1 MPRVKRRNH
10 SAQMNSKRWCSDSVN
25 TCVTEENIFD
35 PNIRINQL
43 LSTEKTGHSEV
54 GNFISV
60 NFKQISKLFMK
71 LKCPDCDK
79 QTLKLALGNKV
90 GFSYVLNLTCSS
102 CAENV
107 CTVETSNERQG
118 NTVPDINL
126 RITQAF
132 SNIGKGYSAI
142 EKFSMAVIVYPFSS
156 RTYSKCIKLL
166 HTAYCIAA
174 ATLQS
179 EVHREV
185 RKAYEAPTDVPVV
198 DISVSYD
205 GSWLIRGHT
214 SLIDIA
220 CVIDILTGY
229 VIDFEVMCKVCRNCS
244 VAKRELG
251 ESSAE
256 YDIWFEGHR
265 KDCDVNHYGSSTSM
279 EMEAALI
286 LWERSQEMGFR
297 YSTLLSDGD
306 CKTFNYLTE
315 KNVYGDKFEIK
326 NEECIN
332 HVSKRLGT
340 GLRNAV
346 KESRARGISLGGKGH
361 GTLKEATIKKLTLYY
376 QKAIVQNKGNV
387 PAMKKAIYATL
398 HYSISTDQKT
408 SACEMS
414 NRC

>member
-1 MPRVKRRNH
+1 MV
-10 SAQMNSKRWCSDSVN
+10 
-25 TCVTEENIFD
+25 
-35 PNIRINQL
+35 
-43 LSTEKTGHSEV
+43 
-54 GNFISV
+54 
-60 NFKQISKLFMK
+60 MK
-71 LKCPDCDK
+71 LKCPHCDK
-79 QTLKLALGNKV
+79 KTLKLVLGIKV
-90 GFSYVLNLTCSS
+90 GFSYVLNFTCSS
-102 CAENV
+102 CSENV
-107 CTVETSNERQG
+107 CAVETSNKRQG
-118 NTVPDINL
+118 NTVPVINL

-132 SNIGKGYSAI
+132 SNIRKCYSAI
-142 EKFSMAVIVYPFSS
+142 EKLCMAVNVYHFLL

-166 HTAYCIAA
+166 HTAYGIAA
-174 ATLQS
+174 ETFQS

-198 DISVSYD
+198 DISVSFN
-205 GSWLIRGHT
+205 GSWLTRGHT
-214 SLIDIA
+214 SLIGIA

-229 VIDFEVMCKVCRNCS
+229 VIDFEVMCKICRNCS

-265 KDCDVNHYGSSTSM
+265 KDCDVNHYGSSTSI

-286 LWERSQEMGFR
+286 LWERSQEMEFR
-297 YSTLLSDGD
+297 YSTLLSNGD
-306 CKTFNYLTE
+306 CKTCNYLTE

-326 NEECIN
+326 KEECIN
-332 HVSKRLGT
+332 HVNKSLVT

-346 KESRARGISLGGKGH
+346 KESRARGISIGGKGH

-398 HYSISTDQKT
+398 HHSISTDQKPQHSKCPIGADSWCFYH
-408 SACEMS
+408 SAKA
-414 NRC
+414 

>member
-10 SAQMNSKRWCSDSVN
+10 SAQMNSKRWLSDSVN

-35 PNIRINQL
+35 PNIRIKQL
-43 LSTEKTGHSEV
+43 LSTEKSGYSE
-54 GNFISV
+54 
-60 NFKQISKLFMK
+60 
-71 LKCPDCDK
+71 
-79 QTLKLALGNKV
+79 LALGNKV

-107 CTVETSNERQG
+107 CAVETSNERQG

-132 SNIGKGYSAI
+132 SNIGKCYSAI
-142 EKFSMAVIVYPFSS
+142 EKFCMAVNVYPFSS

-166 HTAYCIAA
+166 HTAYDIAA
-174 ATLQS
+174 ETLQS
-179 EVHREV
+179 EVHREG
-185 RKAYEAPTDVPVV
+185 RKAYETPTDVPVV
-198 DISVSYD
+198 DISVSFD
-205 GSWLIRGHT
+205 GSWLTRGHT
-214 SLIDIA
+214 SLIGIA

-286 LWERSQEMGFR
+286 LWERSQEIGFR

-326 NEECIN
+326 
-332 HVSKRLGT
+332 KRSALIMS
-340 GLRNAV
+340 V
-346 KESRARGISLGGKGH
+346 KGWALV
-361 GTLKEATIKKLTLYY
+361 Y
-376 QKAIVQNKGNV
+376 
-387 PAMKKAIYATL
+387 
-398 HYSISTDQKT
+398 
-408 SACEMS
+408 EML
-414 NRC
+414 

>member
-1 MPRVKRRNH
+1 MADLLPRNRVVQKTTSQRGDTSQTFSSMRSPS
-10 SAQMNSKRWCSDSVN
+10 SALVAPFNRL
-25 TCVTEENIFD
+25 IY
-35 PNIRINQL
+35 P
-43 LSTEKTGHSEV
+43 
-54 GNFISV
+54 
-60 NFKQISKLFMK
+60 QI
-71 LKCPDCDK
+71 
-79 QTLKLALGNKV
+79 
-90 GFSYVLNLTCSS
+90 LTRCS
-102 CAENV
+102 CAEKV
-107 CTVETSNERQG
+107 CAVETSNERQD
-118 NTVPDINL
+118 NTVLDINL

-142 EKFSMAVIVYPFSS
+142 EKFCMA
-156 RTYSKCIKLL
+156 
-166 HTAYCIAA
+166 
-174 ATLQS
+174 S
-179 EVHREV
+179 EVHSEV
-185 RKAYEAPTDVPVV
+185 RKAYEAPTDVPVF
-198 DISVSYD
+198 DISVSFD
-205 GSWLIRGHT
+205 GSWLTRGHT
-214 SLIDIA
+214 SLIGIA

-229 VIDFEVMCKVCRNCS
+229 VVDFEVMCKVCRNCS
-244 VAKRELG
+244 VTKRELG

-265 KDCDVNHYGSSTSM
+265 KDCDINHSGSSTSM

-286 LWERSQEMGFR
+286 LRERSQEMTFR

-326 NEECIN
+326 KEECIN

-361 GTLKEATIKKLTLYY
+361 VTLKEATIKKLTLYY

-398 HYSISTDQKT
+398 HHSISTDQKPQQSKCPIGADSWCFYQ
-408 SACEMS
+408 SAKAKGQKPGLHKQHVGTPINKSFLPHILSIYQRLVS
-414 NRC
+414 NELLKRCINCGTQNANESLHNMI